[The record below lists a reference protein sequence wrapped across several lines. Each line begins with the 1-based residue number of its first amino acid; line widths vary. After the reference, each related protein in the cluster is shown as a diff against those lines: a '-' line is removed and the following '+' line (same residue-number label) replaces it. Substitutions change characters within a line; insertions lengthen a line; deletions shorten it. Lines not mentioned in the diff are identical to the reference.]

1 MQITAIAGKHHRQGF
16 RRITRRDGRSLDT
29 KGVEFPRHLM
39 STQILSSSSL
49 EQVITRILAS
59 RRITHA
65 DQHQL
70 LLPRT
75 LTPQEQALINRL
87 FDQLRNGL
95 IKVVD

>member
-1 MQITAIAGKHHRQGF
+1 
-16 RRITRRDGRSLDT
+16 
-29 KGVEFPRHLM
+29 M
-39 STQILSSSSL
+39 STQTFPSSSL
-49 EQVITRILAS
+49 EQVVNQILAS

-70 LLPRT
+70 LLART

-87 FDQLRNGL
+87 FEKLRNGL